1 MSSST
6 TFSHSILVLELA
18 NLHDTH
24 RFTSAIS
31 KATELTTDRLLII
44 IFCEAFNKDVNLSH
58 TQSWPDVQAILTTVY
73 VESTRIAQKANR
85 ILMDVDVLL
94 RGLDSVVSLE
104 KQDSWQ
110 HVFRTSKG
118 ALLLR
123 CLSPQLIS
131 TSYGLPYVN
140 V

>member
-104 KQDSWQ
+104 KQD
-110 HVFRTSKG
+110 
-118 ALLLR
+118 
-123 CLSPQLIS
+123 
-131 TSYGLPYVN
+131 
-140 V
+140 

>member
-1 MSSST
+1 M
-6 TFSHSILVLELA
+6 
-18 NLHDTH
+18 
-24 RFTSAIS
+24 
-31 KATELTTDRLLII
+31 
-44 IFCEAFNKDVNLSH
+44 
-58 TQSWPDVQAILTTVY
+58 QAILTTVY